1 MIKYYQRPDN
11 DLNTAFP
18 DLRGPLGNSV
28 YVGRG
33 RVNNGL
39 HNQKCHVIR
48 EWSQTGNF
56 FDLRP
61 RSEPKMENLGP
72 WIVKMSNPEHNI
84 EQFPR
89 VSDVTYA

>member
-1 MIKYYQRPDN
+1 MIKYYQRPDK

-48 EWSQTGNF
+48 EWSQTGIF
-56 FDLRP
+56 FIWNPDNPGRIRAYNGKF
-61 RSEPKMENLGP
+61 RSVDCQNVE
-72 WIVKMSNPEHNI
+72 S
-84 EQFPR
+84 
-89 VSDVTYA
+89 

>member
-1 MIKYYQRPDN
+1 MIKYYQRPDK

-28 YVGRG
+28 YVARG

-48 EWSQTGNF
+48 EWTQTGIF
-56 FDLRP
+56 FVFG
-61 RSEPKMENLGP
+61 SEITENSGP

>member
-1 MIKYYQRPDN
+1 MATRNQFGSVDEMIKYYQRQDN

-48 EWSQTGNF
+48 EWSQTGIFLFETRIRVYNGKF
-56 FDLRP
+56 
-61 RSEPKMENLGP
+61 RSVDCQNVE
-72 WIVKMSNPEHNI
+72 S
-84 EQFPR
+84 
-89 VSDVTYA
+89 